1 MDDSRS
7 GLDVAA
13 LQQMRLPAIRAFEQ
27 SLAASRFADKT
38 IATYIERV
46 GEFLRWLAAS
56 AHSHALT
63 NANSLDSAVADYVGD
78 LRERRAAPSTINV
91 SLAALDQFAE
101 WLSLGDVLAPRE
113 VVDQIIPKTLNAAE
127 QRKLLFSAEGRW
139 IRDYAIVVL
148 LLHAG
153 PRESEI
159 QALDREHLDLE
170 SASGG
175 STVLGATGPWRRR
188 FPLGPGAC
196 TALRLWRAERTRI
209 LGTDADGPLFVSRTN
224 ARSRLSI
231 RQIDRIVR
239 TIGAAA
245 DLTISPSTLRNTC
258 EQQLLLE
265 GHHPNAVA
273 ALMGQQSSNRA
284 RVDALAPIP
293 QLEFDFT
300 A

>member
-1 MDDSRS
+1 MDDSRV

-13 LQQMRLPAIRAFEQ
+13 LQQMRLPAMRAFEQ

-38 IATYIERV
+38 VTTYIERV
-46 GEFLRWLAAS
+46 GEFLRWLAAGT
-56 AHSHALT
+56 HPHALT
-63 NANSLDSAVADYVGD
+63 NANSLDAAVSDYVRD
-78 LRERRAAPSTINV
+78 LRHRNAAPSTINV
-91 SLAALDQFAE
+91 SLAALDAFAE
-101 WLSLGDVLAPRE
+101 WLSLGEVLTPRE
-113 VVDQIIPKTLNAAE
+113 AVDQIIPKTLDPAQ
-127 QRKLLFSAEGRW
+127 QRQLLVAAEGRW

-159 QALDREHLDLE
+159 QALDREHLDLD
-170 SASGG
+170 SSDGG
-175 STVLGATGPWRRR
+175 STELGATGPWRRR

-196 TALRLWRAERTRI
+196 TALRLWRAERTRL
-209 LGTDADGPLFVSRTN
+209 LGADAEGPLFISRTN
-224 ARSRLSI
+224 TRSRLSI

-245 DLTISPSTLRNTC
+245 DLTVSPSTLRNTC

-265 GHHPNAVA
+265 GQHPHAVA
-273 ALMGQQSSNRA
+273 LLMGQQTSNRA
-284 RVDALAPIP
+284 RVDALAPVP